1 MAYQVLPRAKFPNL
15 IQRNVA
21 YGRTAVNSD
30 SVGLRLV
37 FLSRAIRDWREAIDM
52 VSTNGKGSN
61 NNDIQVQAVTRHV
74 IQIISSSYIDV
85 SGLANIYIRLCLG
98 GSLTGQ
104 SLGQ

>member
-1 MAYQVLPRAKFPNL
+1 M
-15 IQRNVA
+15 
-21 YGRTAVNSD
+21 
-30 SVGLRLV
+30 

-61 NNDIQVQAVTRHV
+61 NNDIVQVQAVTRHV
-74 IQIISSSYIDV
+74 IQITSSSYIDV
-85 SGLANIYIRLCLG
+85 SELANIYIGLCFG